1 MYIMILNFSFMDTK
15 FSIDL
20 KLVLLFMILVVILSS
35 NLLCACA
42 RVTPFE
48 GFTAVKDA
56 VIGDSNKNDKLKKNT
71 PLIKP
76 IESTNAIVSTSTMG
90 SKKEGFVGANINY
103 GESSKYNIDKK
114 PIDTTSWMGSN
125 LTDPSSKGFM
135 DIVNR
140 PEQPVPLPEG
150 EMLMF
155 ANTEFKPE
163 CCNTGGSAYSNS
175 TGCACITVNQY
186 NGLIG
191 RWGNNVPYSEY

>member
-20 KLVLLFMILVVILSS
+20 KLVLMFIILVIVLSS

-42 RVTPFE
+42 RVTPYE
-48 GFTAVKDA
+48 GFTA
-56 VIGDSNKNDKLKKNT
+56 INGMISTPDSKKNGKLKANAKN
-71 PLIKP
+71 PKP
-76 IESTNAIVSTSTMG
+76 VESGNAIVTTKSNN
-90 SKKEGFVGANINY
+90 KEGFVGANINY
-103 GESSKYNIDKK
+103 GESSKFNINKT
-114 PIDTTSWMGSN
+114 PIDTSSWMGSN
-125 LTDPSSKGFM
+125 LTDPSSKGYM

-150 EMLMF
+150 ELLMF

-163 CCNTGGSAYSNS
+163 CCNTGGSSYSNS

>member
-1 MYIMILNFSFMDTK
+1 MYIMILTFSFMDAK

-20 KLVLLFMILVVILSS
+20 KLVLLFFILVVVLSS

-48 GFTAVKDA
+48 GFTAVKD
-56 VIGDSNKNDKLKKNT
+56 VVVGGSTKNDKNDKNDKKKT
-71 PLIKP
+71 PQPL
-76 IESTNAIVSTSTMG
+76 STPPKDH
-90 SKKEGFVGANINY
+90 KKEGFVGANINY
-103 GESSKYNIDKK
+103 GESSRFNIDKK

-125 LTDPSSKGFM
+125 LTDPKSKGYM